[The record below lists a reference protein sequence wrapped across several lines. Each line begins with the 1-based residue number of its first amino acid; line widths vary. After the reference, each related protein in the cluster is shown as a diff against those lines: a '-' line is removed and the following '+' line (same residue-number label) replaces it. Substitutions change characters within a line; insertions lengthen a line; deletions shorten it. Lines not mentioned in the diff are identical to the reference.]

1 MITNNQLIQTTG
13 YLFAIAIAMA
23 LSVTVFVKD
32 ILALLTF
39 SASSTVAHEYPR
51 IAVTVK
57 VEVVTT
63 HYSTIEPL
71 SSVSSDSTLVQV
83 SSECY
88 SGSRVGKHNCLF

>member
-1 MITNNQLIQTTG
+1 MITNNQFIQTTS

-23 LSVTVFVKD
+23 LSVLALVRD

-39 SASSTVAHEYPR
+39 SALFPAHEYPH

-57 VEVVTT
+57 VEITQ
-63 HYSTIEPL
+63 YSTTSIEP
-71 SSVSSDSTLVQV
+71 SVSSDSTLITV

-88 SGSRVGKHNCLF
+88 SGARVGKRSGLS

>member
-1 MITNNQLIQTTG
+1 MISNNQFIQTTG
-13 YLFAIAIAMA
+13 YLFAIAIAMV
-23 LSVTVFVKD
+23 LSVSVFVKD

-39 SASSTVAHEYPR
+39 NASSTAVSEYPH

-63 HYSTIEPL
+63 QYSTIEPS
-71 SSVSSDSTLVQV
+71 SSVSSDSTLVEV

-88 SGSRVGKHNCLF
+88 SGARLGKRSCLF